1 MKMKNKKGFTLIEL
15 LAVIVIL
22 GIIMLIAIPN
32 IISTL
37 DKNKKD
43 TLLKDA
49 QRMVSA
55 AEYKMTNPSSEE
67 PNANKIII
75 IALKDLPTASLDES
89 PYGTKYSQTK
99 SFVAVTK
106 DQEGTRYKIN
116 YYAHLLACTDDNCTS
131 NSRDNRGVNLS
142 KMDNLDT
149 SARFNLVVDGGSLKR
164 NLINDQAT
172 LKTLLGG
179 NKDIVVYQK

>member
-1 MKMKNKKGFTLIEL
+1 MVIKMNKKNGFTLIEL

-75 IALKDLPTASLDES
+75 IALKDQKYIIDVDEQILRQFS
-89 PYGTKYSQTK
+89 ADE
-99 SFVAVTK
+99 F
-106 DQEGTRYKIN
+106 DQENPEFLRYPDGTRDWGEPYNGK
-116 YYAHLLACTDDNCTS
+116 
-131 NSRDNRGVNLS
+131 
-142 KMDNLDT
+142 
-149 SARFNLVVDGGSLKR
+149 
-164 NLINDQAT
+164 
-172 LKTLLGG
+172 
-179 NKDIVVYQK
+179 

>member
-1 MKMKNKKGFTLIEL
+1 MKMNKNENGFTLIEL
-15 LAVIVIL
+15 LAVVVIL

-55 AEYKMTNPSSEE
+55 AEYKMTSPSSEE
-67 PNANKIII
+67 PNSNKIII
-75 IALKDLPTASLDES
+75 IALKDLPTASLKES
-89 PYGTKYSQTK
+89 PYGTNYSQTK

-106 DQEGTRYKIN
+106 DQEGTRYRIN
-116 YYAHLLACTDDNCTS
+116 YYAHLMACTDDDCTT

-142 KMDNLDT
+142 KVDSLDT
-149 SARFNLVVDGGSLKR
+149 AARFDLVVDGAALKR
-164 NLINDQAT
+164 NLINDQT
-172 LKTLLGG
+172 NLTSLLH
-179 NKDIVVYQK
+179 KEVVTYQK

>member
-1 MKMKNKKGFTLIEL
+1 MVMKMNKKNGFTLIEL

-67 PNANKIII
+67 PNANKVII
-75 IALKDLPTASLDES
+75 IALKDLPTASLKES
-89 PYGTKYSQTK
+89 PYGTNYSQTN

-116 YYAHLLACTDDNCTS
+116 YYAHLMACTDDNCSTD
-131 NSRDNRGVNLS
+131 SRDNRGVNLS
-142 KMDNLDT
+142 KVDNLD
-149 SARFNLVVDGGSLKR
+149 NM
-164 NLINDQAT
+164 
-172 LKTLLGG
+172 
-179 NKDIVVYQK
+179 